1 VTNADKL
8 IRMANQIAANLM
20 QSPDPVAATAE
31 HIVLFWDSRMK
42 EQIIANQTHGLS
54 ITAAAAIKSL
64 AQAQ

>member
-1 VTNADKL
+1 
-8 IRMANQIAANLM
+8 M